1 MCPFYSP
8 PSLPQ
13 DFWCFSRSPVAQPR
27 MTRPGSWQR
36 RPAAWFGARELL
48 QPHRELP
55 LTTHSGMG
63 KVSSPFL
70 TPCGWERS
78 FLGLLFFARG
88 GAESPELCVP
98 ETVRRLCGR
107 VGRRAN
113 KEPGL
118 SARHHQPSQSNTQPS
133 PHRCP
138 CSPGRAMALP
148 FLPQRLCGPAGCTDT
163 GRVTQ
168 SAGPRG
174 SEAGGRGA
182 GLRGSA
188 GPGSRPGGGRGAA
201 RTEPLRPAGGRAAPR
216 LASPRR
222 FPGGEKP
229 LCSPPRQSA
238 APAPGSLRGG
248 GEGAPAFPG
257 DAAFPRGS
265 GAAAAAR
272 PYPQLPWGVT
282 GVFIII
288 INGSSLALRLYYS
301 PIVRGSAQG
310 GQRQSVPGNRRSEQR
325 EAGGKKR
332 RSGRGSVFLPW
343 FIQQARGRK
352 RGL

>member
-107 VGRRAN
+107 VGRRGN

-148 FLPQRLCGPAGCTDT
+148 FLPQRLCGPAGWTDT

-188 GPGSRPGGGRGAA
+188 GPGSRPGGGPWRGPHGA
-201 RTEPLRPAGGRAAPR
+201 PQAGRWQGSPAPR
-216 LASPRR
+216 LAPALPGRGKAFVLPTPAKRSACPRQPEGRRRGGSR
-222 FPGGEKP
+222 FPGGRRFPTGERGCGC
-229 LCSPPRQSA
+229 CSALSA
-238 APAPGSLRGG
+238 AAVGCDGR
-248 GEGAPAFPG
+248 F
-257 DAAFPRGS
+257 
-265 GAAAAAR
+265 
-272 PYPQLPWGVT
+272 
-282 GVFIII
+282 
-288 INGSSLALRLYYS
+288 YYYY
-301 PIVRGSAQG
+301 
-310 GQRQSVPGNRRSEQR
+310 
-325 EAGGKKR
+325 
-332 RSGRGSVFLPW
+332 
-343 FIQQARGRK
+343 
-352 RGL
+352 